1 MGQLFDIINIPLG
14 YIIRWSYSLTGNYAI
29 ALLLFAVAMQL
40 ILMPFAIK
48 QQKNSVKQ
56 AGLRPKEMAIRKK
69 YAGRDDKAT
78 QQKQQEELMKMYQ
91 EEGHNPMG
99 GCLPMLIQ
107 MPILLALYQV
117 VVNPLKYI
125 CMLSVESIDAIKLAL
140 EEMGHTLELRN
151 LQIGMVSL
159 IKELGPDKFYDIAPD
174 LKNAVIPNFNMFG
187 GAIDLSQVPTL
198 TSILIVIPILSLV
211 AMFISTKIQKKLT
224 YNPMAD
230 QQPNMS
236 MKIMEFTGPL
246 LSFYI
251 GFQVAAAVGLYW
263 VFRSVLQIGQQVLLS
278 KIYKLP
284 QFTEEDYKAA
294 EKAVGKA
301 SSRDRDKDR
310 ENRPKV
316 RSLHRIDDE
325 EDEPATADNQDQT
338 SQPALTPAKSKPK
351 KGDDRPSMMKNKRT
365 DAAESN
371 EEAEITDSADESDV
385 SDAEVSDADETDT
398 DATDNA
404 EPEKKKVN
412 PDSGKNRYD
421 KTGKNYKK

>member
-1 MGQLFDIINIPLG
+1 MGRLFDIINIPLG

-29 ALLLFAVAMQL
+29 ALLIFAIAMQL

-125 CMLSVESIDAIKLAL
+125 CMLSAESIEAVKLAL
-140 EEMGHTLELRN
+140 EELGHTLELRN
-151 LQIGMVSL
+151 LQIGMISL
-159 IKELGPDKFYDIAPD
+159 ITEIGPDKFYDVAPE
-174 LKNAVIPNFNMFG
+174 LQNAVIPKFTMFG
-187 GAIDLSQVPTL
+187 GMFDLSQVPTL

-211 AMFISTKIQKKLT
+211 AMFLSTRIQKKLS

-263 VFRSVLQIGQQVLLS
+263 VFRSVLQIGQQLLLS
-278 KIYKLP
+278 KMYKLP
-284 QFTEEDYKAA
+284 QFTEEDFKAA

-301 SSRDRDKDR
+301 PRDRDKDR

-325 EDEPATADNQDQT
+325 EDETETEESQT
-338 SQPALTPAKSKPK
+338 NQPAIAPAKSKPK
-351 KGDDRPSMMKNKRT
+351 KGDDRPSLMRGKKA
-365 DAAESN
+365 DAGEVNESN
-371 EEAEITDSADESDV
+371 EEAEITDSADESADESV
-385 SDAEVSDADETDT
+385 SDMTETESD
-398 DATDNA
+398 
-404 EPEKKKVN
+404 KKKVN
-412 PDSGKNRYD
+412 PDSGKNKYG